1 MHMYV
6 LQHMSATFS
15 LMPSGINL
23 VFRLSNILVSVL
35 MTGWLLYDTVT
46 TTNVLF
52 AIYHTCFNDAR
63 CNIALAKLKKS
74 LRRQVYFQIL
84 DKTNISHDNLVVQ

>member
-23 VFRLSNILVSVL
+23 VFRLSNILVSV
-35 MTGWLLYDTVT
+35 
-46 TTNVLF
+46 
-52 AIYHTCFNDAR
+52 
-63 CNIALAKLKKS
+63 
-74 LRRQVYFQIL
+74 
-84 DKTNISHDNLVVQ
+84 